1 MIKKRSEEN
10 MRFLFYILMTGICL
24 TGRLWAAVPETPEEA
39 RQMREEM
46 LREAKVRAER
56 MAQENAE
63 TPEQALELP
72 PEAANWTAVEWQT
85 FMDSQ
90 RVDFDQLIAE
100 GDYQVIDET
109 GSLKSLDDLKK
120 RRAQTSGSNAE

>member
-1 MIKKRSEEN
+1 